1 MPDVGFLARYNEQV
15 TLDLGDGYWVKFR
28 RHLSREDFAAAND
41 KLFSPIVRIVAA
53 DDGSPDDARSETSG
67 ALNTSAQQDEY
78 VARALLDWNLTDA
91 DNRPIPL
98 GTVRPGTGPDS
109 GPDATR
115 YAAVRLLPEVD
126 VFDKVLAGI
135 EGVRRQRP
143 EVRREQAAADRFPSP
158 AGTGAQAPKGRP
170 R

>member
-15 TLDLGDGYWVKFR
+15 TLDLGDGYWLKFR

-53 DDGSPDDARSETSG
+53 EDGSTDDAHSETSG

-78 VARALLDWNLTDA
+78 VARALLDWNLTDE
-91 DNRPIPL
+91 NNQPIPL
-98 GTVRPGTGPDS
+98 GTVRPGTGPD
-109 GPDATR
+109 AAR

-135 EGVRRQRP
+135 EGVRRQRS
-143 EVRREQAAADRFPSP
+143 EARKEQADADRFPGT
-158 AGTGAQAPKGRP
+158 AGAGAQAPKARS